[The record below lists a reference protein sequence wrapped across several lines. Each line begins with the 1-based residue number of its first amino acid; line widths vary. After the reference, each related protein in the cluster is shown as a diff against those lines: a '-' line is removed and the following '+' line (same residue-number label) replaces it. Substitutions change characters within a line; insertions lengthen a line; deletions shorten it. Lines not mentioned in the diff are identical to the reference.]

1 MQKLQICDLRVR
13 CDRASFLQSLVW
25 GLRRIKWLSSYIG
38 CLHGCVLVLSIIFTL
53 IYTLLIRISP
63 VVRDGFRITFLLSP
77 ICSAPEA
84 LSLSILHI
92 RRPAPS
98 HVGIFTHSSSARH
111 EESTILCSG
120 EGRVSPHGVFTPAHQ
135 TQLYK
140 VGLVHSVPFYHS
152 LGHSHLY

>member
-1 MQKLQICDLRVR
+1 MG
-13 CDRASFLQSLVW
+13 SH
-25 GLRRIKWLSSYIG
+25 IG

-63 VVRDGFRITFLLSP
+63 VVRDGVHITFLLSP
-77 ICSAPEA
+77 IFSTSEA
-84 LSLSILHI
+84 LSPSILHI

-98 HVGIFTHSSSARH
+98 HTGISVHSSSVRH

-135 TQLYK
+135 TQLYE
-140 VGLVHSVPFYHS
+140 VGLVHSVPFRRF
-152 LGHSHLY
+152 LGHSHLYWTCCDKVLHGIFLSSLPLILFESTCA